1 MKNKLKF
8 RGNSFRLKP
17 DRTYIFPTGFG
28 VAYGVLSF
36 ILLIM
41 AIGYGNNIQYFF
53 VFLLVSM
60 GITIAWT
67 TNKNIE
73 SLIVED
79 LKSNFIFAKEK
90 NWIAAKVENLNS
102 NKLNLWD
109 LEFATEYREKENNEI
124 HNLEEVQKKAEV
136 NIIWEPEKRG
146 YNPSPRIL
154 VQSQFPFFL
163 LRAWKYFEKPNSVL
177 VFPQRKGLKNFQYL
191 MTAQA
196 NKDEASKNENEGL
209 FRDFREFQNS
219 DSPNRIDW
227 RRSIKHQKHLVKNY
241 EKSGDRKILIDWDLS
256 EGVGTFEDRVSQMA
270 YWVDQCFQ
278 ANETFSMK
286 INNYKTDYNSNI
298 THYKGCLEKL
308 AVLDPQDVV

>member
-1 MKNKLKF
+1 
-8 RGNSFRLKP
+8 
-17 DRTYIFPTGFG
+17 
-28 VAYGVLSF
+28 
-36 ILLIM
+36 
-41 AIGYGNNIQYFF
+41 
-53 VFLLVSM
+53 M